1 MATRDMHNNIQVL
14 SVIDPYDHGT
24 GDTAKTGEII
34 DSQGASSLEYI
45 IQTGSLADADATFTV
60 LLEESNDSGMSGSNA
75 VADADLLGTEVGASF
90 IFSDDNKIAKIGYVG
105 SKRYTRL
112 TITPVNNT
120 GAVLLSACAI
130 KGKLALAPN
139 TTQLA

>member
-1 MATRDMHNNIQVL
+1 MKDLHNNIQVL

-34 DSQGASSLEYI
+34 DIQGGNYLEYI

-60 LLEESNDSGMSGSNA
+60 LLEESDASDMTGSNA
-75 VADADLLGTEVGASF
+75 VADADLLGTEAGASF

-112 TITPVNNT
+112 TITPANNT
-120 GAVLLSACAI
+120 GACLLSACAV
-130 KGKLALAPN
+130 KGVNQKPN